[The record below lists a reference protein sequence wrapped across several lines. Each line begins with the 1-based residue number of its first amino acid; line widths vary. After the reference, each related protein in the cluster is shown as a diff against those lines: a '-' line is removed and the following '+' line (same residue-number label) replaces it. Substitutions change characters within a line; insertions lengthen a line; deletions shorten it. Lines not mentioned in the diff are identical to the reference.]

1 MPWLLAPSRTRNGN
15 RPLPA
20 IRPHP
25 TALVSALAMNLYRS
39 RLLHNPAF
47 RRLDEANQLLYIFRL
62 AKQLAHF
69 RERLA
74 GVHLRAQQQAK
85 RARQNLK
92 PRLRKSLALETDGI
106 DAVTLRFALRHHAR
120 KRRHILRN
128 HRGCPDVGIAAD
140 AAKLMHRR
148 LKSDRNVVLYGHMSR
163 ERRAV
168 HKQSMVTNVAIVPH
182 VRRRQKQPAPPN
194 PP

>member
-92 PRLRKSLALETDGI
+92 PRLRKSLALQTDGV
-106 DAVTLRFALRHHAR
+106 DAVTFRFALRHHAR

-128 HRGCPDVGIAAD
+128 HRRCADVGIAAD

-148 LKSDRNVVLYGHMSR
+148 LKSDRNVVLYGHMPPD
-163 ERRAV
+163 RRALP
-168 HKQSMVTNVAIVPH
+168 KQRVVTNAAIAPH
-182 VRRRQKQPAPPN
+182 VWRCPHAAAASN
-194 PP
+194 